1 MLTLMA
7 SSETKVNN
15 TLWTHYQTV
24 RLSGWPF
31 PGAYSS
37 TLISLL
43 ELTPE
48 LSENPKAC
56 LLDKR
61 GITLFFFRWPTVVL
75 RLKHGIFVCSLDSCG
90 GVFLKIRTHALLAE
104 L

>member
-61 GITLFFFRWPTVVL
+61 GITLFFFSVGQLLYWVL
-75 RLKHGIFVCSLDSCG
+75 NT
-90 GVFLKIRTHALLAE
+90 VFLFAHWIPVE
-104 L
+104 EFF